1 MNAKLVFACATS
13 AIAMAILAPATA
25 SAETEGTLEF
35 EIYDDQVNR
44 GDRVTLFG
52 SCYAE
57 EFPPTPVES
66 DVLDAPDLTG
76 ERMAAGDWYVTSSAR
91 VKADAPVGTHPVS
104 YQCGDSVITRNLEIH
119 EVAERREIAV
129 VPDTVKP
136 GQQITIR
143 AFCTDESY
151 GPGVPN
157 AQGLLVPMLARSE
170 GATVEDPIVGFG
182 SVATDAKPGKYEISF
197 LCGDWVTG
205 EYTIVAANAATT
217 PPTTRPVAPAPQVP
231 VKPKGAADTGSLDP
245 ADSNTGAIALT
256 LGGLAVFAGA
266 GGLLAYRRRHQA

>member
-13 AIAMAILAPATA
+13 ALAVTLLAPATA

-35 EIYDDQVNR
+35 EIYDEQVNR

-76 ERMAAGDWYVTSSAR
+76 ERMAAGDWYVTSSAT
-91 VKADAPVGTHPVS
+91 VKADAPIGTHPVS

-182 SVATDAKPGKYEISF
+182 SVAADAKPGTYEISF

-205 EYTIVAANAATT
+205 EYTIVAANA
-217 PPTTRPVAPAPQVP
+217 PTTRPVAPAPQVP

-245 ADSNTGAIALT
+245 APEQGPDAGVLA
-256 LGGLAVFAGA
+256 LGGLALLGSA
-266 GGLLAYRRRHQA
+266 GGLVIAHRRRQRA